1 MFHRLPPPVLAGS
14 RRLVPYSQRSGPEPG
29 PPALVTLRVFRSY
42 SFPLNRFRRAPAAR
56 CCRSSLSVFNSSSV
70 LPIIAC
76 LSAFPTGSQPVQRDH
91 MFVTFTYTCYM
102 LTRIHPPR
110 YNSRLRPPPR
120 RFCSTQA
127 SAGCAV
133 VSFTRLSHSLSTFL
147 SQSFPLSL
155 LSILVY
161 ISLSVVDCYGCPH
174 CVFAVKIPPKK

>member
-110 YNSRLRPPPR
+110 YNSRLRPLPAASAPPR
-120 RFCSTQA
+120 RLLAAQWCPSL
-127 SAGCAV
+127 
-133 VSFTRLSHSLSTFL
+133 VSHILCLRFSVSHFRSPCCPFWYTFRFRSLTATGAL
-147 SQSFPLSL
+147 TVYL
-155 LSILVY
+155 L
-161 ISLSVVDCYGCPH
+161 
-174 CVFAVKIPPKK
+174 